1 MFWQG
6 RDSYESR
13 ICEVVTK
20 VLGAHCKITDRELV
34 GGGHEYTGTT

>member
-1 MFWQG
+1 MSWQG
-6 RDSYESR
+6 HDLYEIR

-34 GGGHEYTGTT
+34 GGREYAGTA